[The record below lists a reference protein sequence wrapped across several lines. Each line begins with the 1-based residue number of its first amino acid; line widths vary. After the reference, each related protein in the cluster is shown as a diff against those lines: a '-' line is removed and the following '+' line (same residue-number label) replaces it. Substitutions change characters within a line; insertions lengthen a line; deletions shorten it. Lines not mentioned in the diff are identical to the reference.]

1 MTKPPTRRNPA
12 DGLGFRVAFLLAIVL
27 LPLTVISVVKSMTV
41 IEESR
46 GRSEAALMGETLRAA
61 SGELRYIQETR
72 GAAKV
77 LSKSIWPLVSDNGAC
92 SGFLRRILE
101 LESHFSLV
109 AFVPVSGVST
119 CNSAG
124 RVFSFKDDPLYL
136 RAAQDRGTSFAVK
149 AVGLVSGTSVLVI
162 THPVFDDAGSYR
174 GFVSLSIPHSG
185 IRAADDGGADGKRP
199 LTMITFDKRGVV
211 LTSTLPLD
219 DVALAIPGDRSL
231 ATLAVENAISFS
243 APSAAGVD
251 RTFSVVPLVRQELFA
266 LGSWPDAVSGGQN
279 ASVIASAPVLVP
291 FLMWIASVV
300 VAWLAVQ
307 RQVIRHI
314 QKLGRSM
321 ISFAGGSRHVGDID
335 VSGAPSE
342 IREMA
347 EAYEQMTDT
356 ILHDE
361 AHLEDMVHQKEVL
374 LREVHHRVKNN
385 LQLIASIMNMQMRR
399 TSSEEARAIM
409 RGLQDRVMSLAT
421 IHRELYQT
429 AGLSDIHADEL
440 LSTIVGQIVKLS
452 DRPDRRI
459 SVHADFDQIRMV
471 PDQAVPLALL
481 LSEAVTN
488 ALKYAVDSEHR
499 VADLWVSLKAKD
511 GSRALLAIRNTTRQP
526 RPVTVAT
533 NEPAGLGTQ
542 LIAAFAMQIGGTV
555 ERRESDGTYELA
567 IDFGLRPLSYSEDR
581 RQPPCEAAATPER
594 EP

>member
-1 MTKPPTRRNPA
+1 MTEPPTRRNPA

-27 LPLTVISVVKSMTV
+27 LPLTVISVVKSMAV

-61 SGELRYIQETR
+61 SGELRYIQEAR

-77 LSKSIWPLVSDNGAC
+77 LSKSIWPLMPDNAAC
-92 SGFLRRILE
+92 TGFLQRMLE
-101 LESHFSLV
+101 VESHYSLV
-109 AFVPVSGVST
+109 AFVPLSGIST

-124 RVFSFKDDPLYL
+124 RIFSFKDDPLFL
-136 RAAQDRGTSFAVK
+136 RAAHDRGTSFAVK
-149 AVGLVSGTSVLVI
+149 AVGLISGTSVLVI
-162 THPVFDDAGSYR
+162 THPVFDAAGGYR

-185 IRAADDGGADGKRP
+185 IRVAEDSEADVKRP

-231 ATLAVENAISFS
+231 ATLPVEKAASFS
-243 APSAAGVD
+243 APSAAGID
-251 RTFSVVPLVRQELFA
+251 RTFSVVPLVPKELFA
-266 LGSWPDAVSGGQN
+266 LGSWPDAGAGGQA
-279 ASVIASAPVLVP
+279 ASVLASAPVLVP
-291 FLMWIASVV
+291 FLMWVASVV

-361 AHLEDMVHQKEVL
+361 AHLEDMVHQREVL

-399 TSSEEARAIM
+399 TSSEEARTIM

-440 LSTIVGQIVKLS
+440 LSMIVRQIVKLS

-459 SVHADFDQIRMV
+459 SVHTDFDHIRMV

-488 ALKYAVDSEHR
+488 ALKYAVDSGHR
-499 VADLWVSLKAKD
+499 VADLCVSLKSTD
-511 GSRALLAIRNTTRQP
+511 GLRACLTIRNTTA
-526 RPVTVAT
+526 RPPADTTGTAHR
-533 NEPAGLGTQ
+533 AGLGTQ
-542 LIAAFAMQIGGTV
+542 LIAAFAMQVGGTV

-567 IDFGLRPLSYSEDR
+567 IDFGLRPLSDSEDR
-581 RQPPCEAAATPER
+581 RQPPAESPGDT
-594 EP
+594 